1 LTSELERLKILEGKI
16 SHVVDHIN
24 KLVSENDRLKQQM
37 KELKAEKKMFEEQAK
52 KADKIDQ
59 DLQKY
64 EEEKTAIKGK
74 IELIIN
80 KIDELEI

>member
-1 LTSELERLKILEGKI
+1 L
-16 SHVVDHIN
+16 
-24 KLVSENDRLKQQM
+24 
-37 KELKAEKKMFEEQAK
+37 KELKAEKRDFEGQAK
-52 KADKIDQ
+52 KAEKIDQ

-64 EEEKTAIKGK
+64 EEERAAMKGK

>member
-1 LTSELERLKILEGKI
+1 MERLKILEGKI
-16 SHVVDHIN
+16 SQVVDYIN
-24 KLVSENDRLKQQM
+24 KLVGENDRLKQQM
-37 KELKAEKKMFEEQAK
+37 KELKAEKKTFEEQAK

-64 EEEKTAIKGK
+64 EEERAAIKGR
-74 IELIIN
+74 IELIVN

>member
-1 LTSELERLKILEGKI
+1 MTSELERLKILEGKI
-16 SHVVDHIN
+16 SQVVDYIN
-24 KLVSENDRLKQQM
+24 KLVGENDRLKQQM
-37 KELKAEKKMFEEQAK
+37 KELKAEKKIFEEQAK

-64 EEEKTAIKGK
+64 EVERAAIKGK
-74 IELIIN
+74 IELIVN

>member
-16 SHVVDHIN
+16 SQVVDYIN
-24 KLVSENDRLKQQM
+24 KLVGENDRLKQQM
-37 KELKAEKKMFEEQAK
+37 KELKAEKKMYEEQAK

-74 IELIIN
+74 IELIID
-80 KIDELEI
+80 KIDKLEI

>member
-16 SHVVDHIN
+16 SQVVDYIN
-24 KLVSENDRLKQQM
+24 KLVGENDRLKQQM
-37 KELKAEKKMFEEQAK
+37 KELKAEKKTFEEQAK

-64 EEEKTAIKGK
+64 EEERAAIKGR
-74 IELIIN
+74 IELIVN

>member
-1 LTSELERLKILEGKI
+1 MTSELERLKILEGKI

>member
-1 LTSELERLKILEGKI
+1 MTSELERLKILEGKI
-16 SHVVDHIN
+16 SQVVDYIN

-37 KELKAEKKMFEEQAK
+37 KELKAEKKMYEEQAK

-74 IELIIN
+74 IELIID

>member
-1 LTSELERLKILEGKI
+1 MTSELERLKILEGKI
-16 SHVVDHIN
+16 SQVVDYIN
-24 KLVSENDRLKQQM
+24 KLVGENDRLKQQM
-37 KELKAEKKMFEEQAK
+37 KELKAEKKIFEEQAK

-64 EEEKTAIKGK
+64 EEEKVAIKGK

>member
-1 LTSELERLKILEGKI
+1 MERLKILEGKI
-16 SHVVDHIN
+16 SQVVDYIN
-24 KLVSENDRLKQQM
+24 KLVGENDRLKQQM
-37 KELKAEKKMFEEQAK
+37 KELKAEKKIFEEQAK

-64 EEEKTAIKGK
+64 EVERAAIKGK
-74 IELIIN
+74 IELIVN

>member
-16 SHVVDHIN
+16 SQVVDYIN
-24 KLVSENDRLKQQM
+24 KMVGENDRLKQQV
-37 KELKAEKKMFEEQAK
+37 KELKAEKKGFEEQAK
-52 KADKIDQ
+52 RADKIDQ
-59 DLQKY
+59 DLKKY
-64 EEEKTAIKGK
+64 EEERAEMKGK

>member
-16 SHVVDHIN
+16 SQVVDYIN
-24 KLVSENDRLKQQM
+24 KLVNENDRLKQQL
-37 KELKAEKKMFEEQAK
+37 KELKAEKRDFGEQAK
-52 KADKIDQ
+52 KAEKIGK

-64 EEEKTAIKGK
+64 DEERVAMKGK

>member
-16 SHVVDHIN
+16 SHVVDYIN
-24 KLVSENDRLKQQM
+24 KLVSENDRMKQQL
-37 KELKAEKKMFEEQAK
+37 KELKAEKKDFEGQAK
-52 KADKIDQ
+52 KAEKIDQ

-64 EEEKTAIKGK
+64 EEERVAMKGK

>member
-16 SHVVDHIN
+16 SQVVDYIN
-24 KLVSENDRLKQQM
+24 KLVGENDRLKQQM
-37 KELKAEKKMFEEQAK
+37 KELKAEKKTFEEQAR

-64 EEEKTAIKGK
+64 EEERAAIKSK
-74 IELIIN
+74 IELIVN

>member
-16 SHVVDHIN
+16 SQVVDYIN
-24 KLVSENDRLKQQM
+24 KLVGENDRLKQQM
-37 KELKAEKKMFEEQAK
+37 KELKAEKKIFEEQAK

-64 EEEKTAIKGK
+64 EVERAAIKGK
-74 IELIIN
+74 IELIVN

>member
-1 LTSELERLKILEGKI
+1 MTSELERLKILEGKI
-16 SHVVDHIN
+16 SQVVDYIN

-37 KELKAEKKMFEEQAK
+37 KELKAEKKTFEEQAK

-64 EEEKTAIKGK
+64 EEEKVAIKGK

>member
-16 SHVVDHIN
+16 SQVVDYIN
-24 KLVSENDRLKQQM
+24 KLVSENDRQKQQI
-37 KELKAEKKMFEEQAK
+37 KELKAEKKDFEEQAK
-52 KADKIDQ
+52 KAEKIDQ

-64 EEEKTAIKGK
+64 EGERAAMKGK

>member
-16 SHVVDHIN
+16 SHVVDYIN
-24 KLVSENDRLKQQM
+24 KLIGENDRLKQQV
-37 KELKAEKKMFEEQAK
+37 KELKTERKTLEEQAK
-52 KADKIDQ
+52 KADRIDQ

-64 EEEKTAIKGK
+64 EEEKAELKGK